1 MSMNELNGDYPMPK
15 KSAKKQTKK
24 AVKKTVKP
32 KKK

>member
-15 KSAKKQTKK
+15 KSTKKQTKK
-24 AVKKTVKP
+24 AVKKVTKP